1 MCPKHMAININLYTR
16 ASTVRSIPVYF
27 FLLFYPIMKTLTRI
41 QLSLMMFLQFFVW
54 GAWYGQM
61 SKYLTNQLNATGDDV
76 GNAYA
81 TFSVAM
87 IAAPFFV
94 GMLADRYFAAQK
106 VLGILNILGAIFLF
120 VLTNIQD
127 PDTFSLVMLLYC
139 FTFTPTLSLANS
151 IAMQHMANPEKEFP
165 AIRVFGTIAWIVVV
179 NIVGFMAV
187 GDQVTIFQIAMIAA
201 AVLGILAF
209 FLPNTPP
216 SSTGPVSWSQIV
228 GKDAFVLF
236 KDRSF
241 SIFFIS
247 SILICIPLSFYYA
260 WANPSLTDA
269 YKAAFPTADPGGFN
283 IENKM
288 SLGQASEVIFLLLL
302 PFAFRKFGIKKI
314 LIIGLLAWII
324 RFVFFAYGTAD
335 TSVWMLY
342 TAIILHG
349 VCFDFFFVTGQ
360 IYTDLKAGDKIKSQ
374 AQGLISL
381 ATYGIGM
388 FIGSIIAGKVKDLYS
403 SGDPTITNWT
413 NVWLVPAGIAAVVL
427 LLFILFFSANKVATQ
442 KK

>member
-1 MCPKHMAININLYTR
+1 
-16 ASTVRSIPVYF
+16 
-27 FLLFYPIMKTLTRI
+27 MKPFVRI
-41 QLSLMMFLQFFVW
+41 QLSVMMFLQFFVW
-54 GAWYGQM
+54 GSWYGQM
-61 SKYLTNQLNATGDDV
+61 SKYLTNQLHATGDQV

-81 TFSVAM
+81 AFSVAM
-87 IAAPFFV
+87 VAAPFFV
-94 GMLADRYFAAQK
+94 GLLADRYFAAQR
-106 VLGILNILGAIFLF
+106 VLAILNLVGAVLLF
-120 VLTNIQD
+120 ILTNIQD
-127 PDTFSLVMLLYC
+127 PDAFFWVMLLYC
-139 FTFTPTLSLANS
+139 FSFTPTIALTTS
-151 IAMQHMANPEKEFP
+151 IAMQQMTNPEKQFP

-187 GDQVTIFQIAMIAA
+187 GDKVAIFQISMLAS
-201 AVLGILAF
+201 AVLGVLAF
-209 FLPNTPP
+209 FLPHTPP
-216 SSTGPVSWSQIV
+216 SVTGSASFAQII

-241 SIFFIS
+241 TIFFIS

-269 YKAAFPTADPGGFN
+269 YKSAFPAMDPDGFN

-288 SLGQASEVIFLLLL
+288 SLGQASEVIFMLLL
-302 PFAFRKFGIKKI
+302 PFAFQKFGVKKI
-314 LIIGLLAWII
+314 LIIGLLAWIV
-324 RFVFFAYGTAD
+324 RFVFFGYGTAD

-342 TAIILHG
+342 TAILLHG
-349 VCFDFFFVTGQ
+349 VCYDFFFVTGQ

-403 SGDPTITNWT
+403 SGDPVITNWT

-427 LLFILFFSANKVATQ
+427 LLFVLFFRDNRTTARETK
-442 KK
+442 

>member
-1 MCPKHMAININLYTR
+1 MK
-16 ASTVRSIPVYF
+16 
-27 FLLFYPIMKTLTRI
+27 PIVRI
-41 QLSLMMFLQFFVW
+41 QLSVMMFLQFFVW
-54 GAWYGQM
+54 GSWYGQM
-61 SKYLTNQLNATGDDV
+61 SKYLTNQLHASGDQV

-81 TFSVAM
+81 AFSVAM
-87 IAAPFFV
+87 VAAPFFV
-94 GMLADRYFAAQK
+94 GLLADRYFAAQR
-106 VLGILNILGAIFLF
+106 VLAILNLMGAALLF
-120 VLTNIQD
+120 ILTNTHD
-127 PDTFSLVMLLYC
+127 PDTFFWIMLLYC
-139 FTFTPTLSLANS
+139 FSFTPTIALTTS
-151 IAMQHMANPEKEFP
+151 IAMQQMTNPEKQFP

-179 NIVGFMAV
+179 NIIGFMAV
-187 GDQVTIFQIAMIAA
+187 GDKVTIFQISMFAS
-201 AVLGILAF
+201 AVLGVLAF
-209 FLPNTPP
+209 FLPHTPP
-216 SSTGPVSWSQIV
+216 SVTGSVSFAQIV

-241 SIFFIS
+241 TIFFIS

-269 YKAAFPTADPGGFN
+269 YKSAFPTMDPNGFN

-288 SLGQASEVIFLLLL
+288 SLGQASEVIFMLLL
-302 PFAFRKFGIKKI
+302 PFAFQKFGVKKI

-324 RFVFFAYGTAD
+324 RFVFFGYGTAD

-342 TAIILHG
+342 TAILLHG
-349 VCFDFFFVTGQ
+349 VCYDFFFVTGQ

-403 SGDPTITNWT
+403 SGDPVTTNWT

-427 LLFILFFSANKVATQ
+427 LLFVLFFRDNRTTAQGTK
-442 KK
+442 